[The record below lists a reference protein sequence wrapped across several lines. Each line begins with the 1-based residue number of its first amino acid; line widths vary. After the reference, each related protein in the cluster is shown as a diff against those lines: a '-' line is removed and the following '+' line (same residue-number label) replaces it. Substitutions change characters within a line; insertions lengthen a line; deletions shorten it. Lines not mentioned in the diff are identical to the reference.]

1 MTFLLWFS
9 IKYDEKVN
17 WRRAIVWCILFIVT
31 GYGAVDEIVQ
41 SYIGRICDV
50 RDIVANSVGV
60 LTGLFIFSFFAFWPS
75 ALIVSGL
82 TIFGI
87 TNIAR
92 ANIAELFPITNIFFH
107 LFAYAVFTALWIQNM
122 HLIKHRKV
130 SGTKWLIQ
138 ALTLPAVFL
147 LTVKIFTAILGKG
160 FAVSD
165 IIASLG
171 AIITVVAVIYIRA
184 LFGKTPDFNNKGQ

>member
-1 MTFLLWFS
+1 M
-9 IKYDEKVN
+9 
-17 WRRAIVWCILFIVT
+17 
-31 GYGAVDEIVQ
+31 
-41 SYIGRICDV
+41 
-50 RDIVANSVGV
+50 
-60 LTGLFIFSFFAFWPS
+60 
-75 ALIVSGL
+75 
-82 TIFGI
+82 

-122 HLIKHRKV
+122 HLFKHRKV

-138 ALTLPAVFL
+138 ALAVPIGFL
-147 LTVKIFTAILGKG
+147 LIVKIFTANLGRDL
-160 FAVSD
+160 AVSD

-184 LFGKTPDFNNKGQ
+184 LSGKTPEFNNKYQ